1 MDSVMQTK
9 EMVMKSNVNSYP
21 IVLVHGFMGWG
32 RNEVLGLKYWGGIT
46 DYEQELSSYGYTAY
60 TATVGPVSSNWD
72 RACELYAYIKG
83 GTVDYGHAH
92 STQKGHSRY
101 GRTYPGLYPE
111 WGNLTTEGKVNKIH
125 LVAHSM
131 GGQTVRTLVQLLKE
145 GSEEERNTTPSQL
158 SSLFAGGKSWVH
170 SITTIASPHD
180 GTTLAD
186 GINIFGDFAKNLVA
200 SLASFTGAGEK
211 LIYDFKLDQW
221 GLNRKSGESLT
232 DYTNRVF
239 NSAIWNSTNDLA
251 NWDLSTD
258 GARVLN
264 QWVKAQSDIYYFSYS
279 TCATV
284 PSILTSN
291 ELPHVIYMTPLL
303 YPFGRFIGSYTRN
316 EQGRVII
323 DNSWKPNDGV
333 VNTISQNG
341 PKIWSSDKIV
351 NYNGVPQIGKWNSM
365 PLLDT
370 IDHMDACGIGTN
382 ALTLSWYKG
391 LAEKLSQL
399 TISN

>member
-1 MDSVMQTK
+1 MASVRKTSEK
-9 EMVMKSNVNSYP
+9 VIRVKANSYP
-21 IVLVHGFMGWG
+21 LVLVHGFMGWG
-32 RNEVLGLKYWGGIT
+32 RNEVLGLKYWGGLT
-46 DYEQELSSYGYTAY
+46 DYEQKLTSSGYTTY

-83 GTVDYGHAH
+83 GTVDYGQAH
-92 STQKGHSRY
+92 SQREGHSRY

-111 WGNLTTEGKVNKIH
+111 WGNLTTKGKVNKIH

-131 GGQTVRTLVQLLKE
+131 GGQTVRALVQLLKE
-145 GSEEERNTTPSQL
+145 GSKEEQNATPSQL
-158 SSLFAGGKSWVH
+158 SPLFAGGKSWVH
-170 SITTIASPHD
+170 SITTIASTHD

-186 GINIFGDFAKNLVA
+186 ESNTFGDFAKNFIASVA
-200 SLASFTGAGEK
+200 AFTGAGET

-221 GLNRKSGESLT
+221 GLNRMPGESLT
-232 DYTNRVF
+232 AYTNRVLE
-239 NSAIWNSTNDLA
+239 SEIWNETNDLA

-264 QWVKAQSDIYYFSYS
+264 SWVKAQPDVYYFSYS
-279 TCATV
+279 ACATV

-303 YPFGRFIGSYTRN
+303 YPFGTFIGSYTRN

-323 DNSWKPNDGV
+323 DDSWKPNDGV
-333 VNTISQNG
+333 VNTISQSG

-351 NYNGVPQIGKWNSM
+351 NYNGIPKIGKWNSM
-365 PLLDT
+365 PLLDS
-370 IDHMDACGIGTN
+370 IDHMDACGIGAN
-382 ALTLSWYKG
+382 ALTLSWYKE
-391 LAEKLSQL
+391 LAEKLAEL
-399 TISN
+399 PINN

>member
-1 MDSVMQTK
+1 MASVRKTSEK
-9 EMVMKSNVNSYP
+9 VMRARANSYP

-32 RNEVLGLKYWGGIT
+32 RNEVLGLKYWGGLT
-46 DYEQELSSYGYTAY
+46 DYEQKLTSSGYTTY

-83 GTVDYGHAH
+83 GTVDYGQAH
-92 STQKGHSRY
+92 SRQEGHSRY

-111 WGNLTTEGKVNKIH
+111 WGKLTTEGKVNKIH

-145 GSEEERNTTPSQL
+145 GSEEEQHATPSQL
-158 SSLFAGGKSWVH
+158 SPLFAGGKSWVH
-170 SITTIASPHD
+170 SITTIASTHD

-186 GINIFGDFAKNLVA
+186 ESNTFDDFAKNFIA
-200 SLASFTGAGEK
+200 SLAAFTGAGET

-221 GLNRKSGESLT
+221 GLNRMPKESLT
-232 DYTNRVF
+232 AYTNRVLES
-239 NSAIWNSTNDLA
+239 NIWNDTNDLA

-264 QWVKAQSDIYYFSYS
+264 SWVKAQPDVYYFSYS
-279 TCATV
+279 ACATV
-284 PSILTSN
+284 PGILTSN

-303 YPFGRFIGSYTRN
+303 YPFGTFIGSYTRN

-323 DNSWKPNDGV
+323 DDSWKSNDGM
-333 VNTISQNG
+333 VNTISQSG

-351 NYNGVPQIGKWNSM
+351 TYSGIPGIGKWNSM
-365 PLLDT
+365 PLLDS

-382 ALTLSWYKG
+382 ALTLSWYKQ
-391 LAEKLSQL
+391 LAEKLAEL
-399 TISN
+399 TINN

>member
-1 MDSVMQTK
+1 MDFVKPTNETVIRSRA
-9 EMVMKSNVNSYP
+9 NSYP

-32 RNEVLGLKYWGGIT
+32 RNEVLGLKYWGGLT
-46 DYEQELSSYGYTAY
+46 DYEQGLSSSGYKTY

-83 GTVDYGHAH
+83 GTVDYGQAH
-92 STQKGHSRY
+92 SKQKGHSRY

-111 WGNLTTEGKVNKIH
+111 WGNLTTEGKINKIH
-125 LVAHSM
+125 LIAHSM

-145 GSEEERNTTPSQL
+145 GNAEERAATANQL
-158 SSLFAGGKSWVH
+158 SPLFTGGKSWVH
-170 SITTIASPHD
+170 SVTTIASTHN

-186 GINIFGDFAKNLVA
+186 GINLFDDFAKNLVA
-200 SLASFTGAGEK
+200 SLASFTGAGEE

-232 DYTNRVF
+232 NYINRVF
-239 NSAIWNSTNDLA
+239 SSNIWNRTNDLA

-264 QWVKAQSDIYYFSYS
+264 SWVKAQSDVYYFSYS

-284 PSILTSN
+284 PSILTNN
-291 ELPHVIYMTPLL
+291 ELPHVISMTPLL
-303 YPFGRFIGSYTRN
+303 YPFGTFIGSYTRY
-316 EQGRVII
+316 EEGRVII
-323 DNSWKPNDGV
+323 DDSWKPNDGV
-333 VNTISQNG
+333 VNTISQSG
-341 PKIWSSDKIV
+341 PKIWSSDRIV

-370 IDHMDACGIGTN
+370 IDHMDACGIGAN
-382 ALTLSWYKG
+382 VLTLSWYKN
-391 LAEKLSQL
+391 LAEKLGEL